1 MKSYI
6 KKRWK
11 RKIPKIIVHD
21 DSRYGLFYSKPSI
34 KKYDK
39 YSRRAR
45 RRAKRRRVGWKFSV
59 TPTILNFNWIK
70 NLRYED

>member
-1 MKSYI
+1 M

-11 RKIPKIIVHD
+11 RKIPKIIAHD
-21 DSRYGLFYSKPSI
+21 DSCYGLFYSKPPI

-45 RRAKRRRVGWKFSV
+45 RRDKRRHVGWKFAAA
-59 TPTILNFNWIK
+59 PTILHFNWIK